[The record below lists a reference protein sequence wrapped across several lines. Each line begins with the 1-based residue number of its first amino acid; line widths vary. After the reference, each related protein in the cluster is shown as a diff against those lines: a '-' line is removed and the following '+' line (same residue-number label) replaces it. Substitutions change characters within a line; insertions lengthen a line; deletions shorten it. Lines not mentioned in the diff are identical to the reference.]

1 MHCRPP
7 AQAGAGGGAAAGDGG
22 VAGRAQG
29 GEAVEVRHQVRC
41 HVSRVLVMGPVT
53 RVQAS
58 ITRTRVCMFHGRSG
72 VLDAAARSRLYG
84 SLAQVRIPQLTD
96 NILLEILNLI
106 GNTYQVTHT

>member
-29 GEAVEVRHQVRC
+29 GEAVEVRHQVRSRVTC
-41 HVSRVLVMGPVT
+41 QVSRVLVMGHVT

-58 ITRTRVCMFHGRSG
+58 ITRTRVCMFHCRSG
-72 VLDAAARSRLYG
+72 LLDAAARSRLYG

-96 NILLEILNLI
+96 NILLEILMK
-106 GNTYQVTHT
+106 

>member
-29 GEAVEVRHQVRC
+29 GEAVEVRHQVR
-41 HVSRVLVMGPVT
+41 SRVLVMGHVT